1 MAILPVR
8 IAQSISRRRAAGRAV
23 PITWL
28 LVVAEAAL
36 ATRRHWQQVEPT
48 TRRRLRELVA
58 KSRGRPSNLTAA
70 ERSELRRLVDRLD
83 LRVLVRDLTA
93 LASPIGLPRL
103 KRRSQ

>member
-8 IAQSISRRRAAGRAV
+8 IAKSILSRRAAGRAI

-36 ATRRHWQQVEPT
+36 ATRRHWQKVEPT

-70 ERSELRRLVDRLD
+70 ERREVRRLVDRLD

-93 LASPIGLPRL
+93 VASPIGLPGRR
-103 KRRSQ
+103 RRSR